1 MHAAPMHKRAARHR
15 ASGCFCA
22 THPRVQSGR
31 QECQGQA
38 PGSARS
44 TATAAL
50 RMSSVLAP
58 GASSA
63 RTPAATTLFSR
74 SVGWAHRDISSPI
87 LQHICS
93 NKQLV
98 QFYNTRICTSGCKQA
113 QPGRCALRQ
122 HCQASSQQRAQHRP
136 AFPSALS
143 RCLPQSLCASYIR

>member
-1 MHAAPMHKRAARHR
+1 MHAAPMHKHATRHR
-15 ASGCFCA
+15 ACGCFCFCA

-63 RTPAATTLFSR
+63 RTPAATILFSR
-74 SVGWAHRDISSPI
+74 SADGHTVTSAILFSGTYAATSS
-87 LQHICS
+87 
-93 NKQLV
+93 
-98 QFYNTRICTSGCKQA
+98 
-113 QPGRCALRQ
+113 
-122 HCQASSQQRAQHRP
+122 
-136 AFPSALS
+136 
-143 RCLPQSLCASYIR
+143 